1 MVVGTPIGNVGDLSR
16 RAIEVLASVD
26 AIACED
32 TRRTGRLLAMAG
44 ITAPALLVAN
54 EHTEAARASEILD
67 RLAAGQHLAL
77 VSDAGM
83 PVISDPGRRIVAAA
97 ARAGHRIE
105 VVPGPVAAVSALAV
119 SGLPGERF
127 VFEGFLP
134 RKGAERAARLEGIA
148 SERRTVVLYEA
159 PHRLRRTL
167 RDLLVRCGPER
178 VAVVAREL
186 TKLHEELVRGSL
198 DEVVDHFDASDPR
211 GELVIVLAGAPT
223 TGEPVDDEVLV
234 AALQAGLDQGLTK
247 RDAVADVVRATGEAK
262 RRVYDLSIGLSSGAR

>member
-1 MVVGTPIGNVGDLSR
+1 
-16 RAIEVLASVD
+16 
-26 AIACED
+26 
-32 TRRTGRLLAMAG
+32 
-44 ITAPALLVAN
+44 
-54 EHTEAARASEILD
+54 
-67 RLAAGQHLAL
+67 
-77 VSDAGM
+77 
-83 PVISDPGRRIVAAA
+83 
-97 ARAGHRIE
+97 
-105 VVPGPVAAVSALAV
+105 V

-198 DEVVDHFDASDPR
+198 DEVVDHFDASEPR